1 MTKPLFTA
9 TVSAAGGREGK
20 VTSSDGVLNLDVA
33 MPGTPRAKSSNMPQT
48 LSSCLPQ
55 DIQPALTALF
65 SS

>member
-33 MPGTPRAKSSNMPQT
+33 MRERQEQKSSNMPQT